1 LLEVKKI
8 KKSFGENRVL
18 KNVSFTAKTGEVTGI
33 IGPNGAGKTTLLKIA
48 STILSPSEGSIT
60 YKGTTF
66 RRNKKIRKDI
76 GFVSHEP
83 LLYMDL
89 TPLENLHLFAALYG
103 LDLTFQQ
110 IGDHLARVNMHAFAN
125 KPVRS
130 FSRGM
135 IQRLIFVK
143 AVIHDPHFVLLDE
156 PFTAMDAN
164 STHTIKDCI
173 LELKEREKTVL
184 LVMHDLN
191 LCYRLS
197 NRIVILSEGEIT
209 DDLNTQAMSFKELAE
224 IYYKRIAAS

>member
-1 LLEVKKI
+1 LLEAKKI
-8 KKSFGENRVL
+8 KKSFGKNLVL
-18 KNVSFTAKTGEVTGI
+18 KNVSFTAKAGQVTGI

-60 YKGTTF
+60 YKGNTF
-66 RRNKKIRKDI
+66 MRNKKIRKDI

-89 TPLENLHLFAALYG
+89 TPLENLHLFVSLYG
-103 LDLTFQQ
+103 LNLTSQQ
-110 IGDHLARVNMHAFAN
+110 IGDHLARVNMLTFAN

-135 IQRLIFVK
+135 VQRLVFAK
-143 AVIHDPHFVLLDE
+143 AVIHNPQFVLLDE

-164 STHTIKDCI
+164 STQTIKDFI
-173 LELKEREKTVL
+173 FELKERKKTVL

-197 NRIVILSEGEIT
+197 NRILILSEGEIT
-209 DDLNTQAMSFKELAE
+209 DDLNTQEMSFKELSE
-224 IYYKRIAAS
+224 LYYKRIAAS